1 VAAGKDGA
9 EELIMTTTK
18 FPFDNQDLLSGI
30 LSWVRI
36 ESPTT
41 DAAAV
46 NRMMDFI
53 EADAIGWG
61 ADIKRIPGTGGMGDL
76 LLVSSPGA
84 GEETPGIL
92 LLSHMDTVH
101 DIGTIERELPC
112 RVEGDVAFGPGIYD
126 MKGGAYLA
134 YAAMR
139 AAVTSGR
146 PTPLPVRYLFVSDEE
161 YGSPTG
167 RAHIEREARRAKYVL
182 VPEPMNNG
190 RVVTARKGVARLKMR
205 FTGQPA
211 HSGGR
216 HQDGRSAVRE
226 MAWQILQLEAMTD
239 YDRGLTVNVGVARG
253 GTRANVVPA
262 EAALNID
269 VRFSDPASGAEALK
283 KIKETKAHFSDIGIE
298 VTGGETRPCFV
309 RRPEAEP
316 LLARTKQIAEEL
328 GVPLG
333 DYASGGGSDGNFTS
347 AIAPTL
353 DGLGAEGKGPH
364 THFEQIEISSLAR
377 IATIH
382 LRLLETLA

>member
-1 VAAGKDGA
+1 
-9 EELIMTTTK
+9 MTAK
-18 FPFDNQDLLSGI
+18 LAFDNQDLLSGI

-53 EADAIGWG
+53 QADAAGWG
-61 ADIKRIPGTGGMGDL
+61 AGIERIPGTGGMGDL
-76 LLVSSPGA
+76 LLLTSPGA
-84 GEETPGIL
+84 DRQTPGIL

-101 DIGTIERELPC
+101 DIGTIEKELPC
-112 RVEGDVAFGPGIYD
+112 RVEGDTAFGPGIYD

-146 PTPLPVRYLFVSDEE
+146 PTPLPLRYLFVSDEE

-167 RAHIEREARRAKYVL
+167 RAHIEREARRARYVL
-182 VPEPMNNG
+182 VPEPMNER
-190 RVVTARKGVARLKMR
+190 RVVTSRKGVARLRMR
-205 FTGQPA
+205 ITGQPA

-226 MAWQILQLEAMTD
+226 MAWQILRLEELTD

-262 EAALNID
+262 EAQLNID
-269 VRFSDPASGAEALK
+269 VRFADPASGAEALK
-283 KIKETKAHFSDIGIE
+283 RIRQARAHFPDIGIE
-298 VTGGETRPCFV
+298 VTGGETRPCFEK
-309 RRPEAEP
+309 RPEAEP
-316 LLARTKQIAEEL
+316 LLAKARQIAEEI
-328 GVPLG
+328 GMTLG
-333 DYASGGGSDGNFTS
+333 DYASGGGSDGNFTA

-364 THFEQIEISSLAR
+364 THFEQIRISSLAR

-382 LRLLETLA
+382 LRLLERLS

>member
-1 VAAGKDGA
+1 
-9 EELIMTTTK
+9 MTTSELA
-18 FPFDNQDLLSGI
+18 FDNQDLLAGI
-30 LSWVRI
+30 FSWVRI

-53 EADAIGWG
+53 ETDAAGWG
-61 ADIKRIPGTGGMGDL
+61 AEIRRIPGTAGMGDL
-76 LLVSSPGA
+76 LLLSSPGA
-84 GEETPGIL
+84 EEETPGIL
-92 LLSHMDTVH
+92 LLSHVDTVH

-139 AAVTSGR
+139 AVVASGK
-146 PTPLPVRYLFVSDEE
+146 PTPLPVRYLLVSDEE

-182 VPEPMNNG
+182 VPEPMNEG
-190 RVVTARKGVARLKMR
+190 RVVTARKGVARLKMQ

-226 MAWQILQLEAMTD
+226 MAWQILQLEDMTD
-239 YDRGLTVNVGVARG
+239 YDRGLTVNVGVACG

-262 EAALNID
+262 EAVLNID
-269 VRFSDPASGAEALK
+269 VRFADPASGAEALRR
-283 KIKETKAHFSDIGIE
+283 IKDTQARFPDVGVE
-298 VTGGETRPCFV
+298 VTGGETRPCFE
-309 RRPEAEP
+309 RLPMAEP
-316 LLARTKQIAEEL
+316 LLIKARQIADQL
-328 GVPLG
+328 GKELG
-333 DYASGGGSDGNFTS
+333 DYASGGGSDGNFTA

-353 DGLGAEGKGPH
+353 DGVGAEGKGPH
-364 THFEQIEISSLAR
+364 THFEQIKVSSLAT
-377 IATIH
+377 IATLH
-382 LRLLETLA
+382 LRLLQSLD